1 MKKIM
6 LDENM
11 NLVKALEADGRLFDS
26 VEAAQ
31 KLVDFYTADD
41 DDAEIVEIQHYV
53 PGWMFAES
61 EVHTWA
67 YGVLLH

>member
-1 MKKIM
+1 MLKIM
-6 LDENM
+6 LEDNM
-11 NLVKALEADGRLFDS
+11 KLVAELEADGRLFNS

-31 KLVDFYTADD
+31 KLVDFYAADD
-41 DDAEIVEIQHYV
+41 DDAEIQHYV

-61 EVHTWA
+61 EPYTWG